1 MFFSLFVRECDCS
14 HKMILEKV
22 IYRPVYAFRT
32 VTNIDNTAA
41 LPHKFLFPD
50 LQRARLFAGGLK
62 LYPTVPGRIREHY
75 KPVRSAR
82 NARPGA
88 FAAYAAQRFNA
99 PFKILHINRFR
110 GHIVKNG
117 RNTGRLH

>member
-22 IYRPVYAFRT
+22 IYRAVNALGA
-32 VTNIDNTAA
+32 VTSVDNTPTLAHI
-41 LPHKFLFPD
+41 LLLPD

-62 LYPTVPGRIREHY
+62 LDPAVPGRVRKHY

-88 FAAYAAQRFNA
+88 FAAYAAKRFNA
-99 PFKILHINRFR
+99 PFKILHID
-110 GHIVKNG
+110 
-117 RNTGRLH
+117 